1 MLATWNA
8 ETFEKAVLS
17 PVEVELNTK
26 KSKTDN
32 DEDKSFIA
40 NVKARYEQYLLS
52 HQSQE
57 ELDIG
62 GDIEV
67 ALAYYDNK
75 LKANPLDYVSMAYYG
90 SYLAMKG
97 GESSVIKAVA
107 LVNEAY
113 VYLDKAC
120 ELAYE
125 KDGEIEVLMN
135 RAHVCAS
142 VPETVFGKAKTGAND
157 FMRIVLLTEEDVL
170 KAYCYVMASECYEN
184 CGMESEAFIALQEA
198 KKIAE
203 KW

>member
-1 MLATWNA
+1 MLGLYPYCFCPHYNEEGR
-8 ETFEKAVLS
+8 ETFDLTIS
-17 PVEVELNTK
+17 
-26 KSKTDN
+26 D
-32 DEDKSFIA
+32 
-40 NVKARYEQYLLS
+40 
-52 HQSQE
+52 
-57 ELDIG
+57 
-62 GDIEV
+62 
-67 ALAYYDNK
+67 
-75 LKANPLDYVSMAYYG
+75 LDYVSMAYYG

-97 GESSVIKAVA
+97 GESSVMKAVA

-125 KDGEIEVLMN
+125 KDDEIDVLMN

-142 VPETVFGKAKTGAND
+142 VPETIFGKAKTGAND

-184 CGMESEAFIALQEA
+184 CGMESEAFIVLQEA